1 MGGVVAATLIVGLV
15 VGLVWPRGGLIGVLS
30 RFRDMSRREEVEHAL
45 KHLHHCEFSQVAAT
59 QESLAGAVR
68 ISRQRAIDLTRKLES
83 AALVTTSGGRIE
95 LTPAGRREALRVIR
109 VHRLWEKY
117 FADESG
123 LDESLW
129 HDEADRRE
137 HTTSDEE
144 AQQLAARLGHPRYD
158 PHGAPIPTPCGDLP
172 STRGVSLSS
181 AESGVRGIVVHV
193 EDEPRATYEQLAAQG
208 ITVGAAVCVLERSP
222 QKIRLEVDG
231 EEQVLAPIVA
241 GNVSIGP
248 IGRSKTARD
257 TSQRLSQLQPGR
269 KGRVVGILPSCRGIQ
284 RRRLLDLGLLS
295 GTVVEAELQGA
306 GGDPVAYRIRGAL
319 IALRE
324 GQSKLVQ
331 IERLPEDQAS

>member
-1 MGGVVAATLIVGLV
+1 MGGVAAALIVVLL
-15 VGLVWPRGGLIGVLS
+15 VGLIWPRGGFLGLAN

-45 KHLHHCEFSQVAAT
+45 KHLHHCEFSEIPAT

-68 ISRQRAIDLTRKLES
+68 ISRQRAMDLTLKLES
-83 AALVTTSGGRIE
+83 AALIATSGGRIE
-95 LTPAGRREALRVIR
+95 LTPTGRREALRIIR
-109 VHRLWEKY
+109 IHRLWEKY

-137 HTTSDEE
+137 HRTSEEE
-144 AQQLAARLGHPRYD
+144 AQHLAARLGHPRYD
-158 PHGAPIPTPCGDLP
+158 PHGAPIPTPGGDLP
-172 STRGVSLSS
+172 STRGVSLSN
-181 AESGVRGIVVHV
+181 AEPGQRGVVVHL

-208 ITVGAAVCVLERSP
+208 VTVGATVSVVERSS
-222 QKIRLEVDG
+222 QRIRLEVDG
-231 EEQVLAPIVA
+231 EEQTLAPIVA
-241 GNVSIGP
+241 GNVSIERMEQTETDG
-248 IGRSKTARD
+248 GA
-257 TSQRLSQLQPGR
+257 SQRLSQLLPGM
-269 KGRVVGILPSCRGIQ
+269 KGRVVSILPSCRGVQ

-295 GTVVEAELQGA
+295 GTVVEAELQGT
-306 GGDPVAYRIRGAL
+306 GGDPRAYRIRGAL